1 MVSVTEEAH
10 RVTLDRA
17 FRGYRTQEVEAF
29 LDELVFAQ
37 RAGTNPEQLNELV
50 RRRDFSVVVG
60 GYDRECV
67 ERLIESVASS
77 WHARETARQLRAEAE
92 DLHQAVTQTLTELIR
107 ALDEASQHLRAI
119 DAKTEALDSESPPAD
134 PRR

>member
-37 RAGTNPEQLNELV
+37 RAGTSLEQLDDLV
-50 RRRDFSVVVG
+50 QTRDFSVVVG

-77 WHARETARQLRAEAE
+77 WRARETARQIRAEAE
-92 DLHQAVTQTLTELIR
+92 DLHHAVTHTLSQLIR
-107 ALDEASQHLRAI
+107 ALDEASEHLRAI
-119 DAKTEALDSESPPAD
+119 DTE
-134 PRR
+134 PRRG